1 MFERLAVLGAGAI
14 GSLIGGY
21 LSQAGRDVTLIDP
34 WPAHVDAMKENGLRV
49 TTRDGEFTVP
59 VKAMHLGD
67 VSSVHEPFDLVF
79 ICLKSYDTVWGVHL
93 INSYLKP
100 TGVIVSAQNAMNDE
114 LIAPIVGYN
123 RNIACNV
130 YLGAGLHEPAHVLR
144 TSSTTR
150 DAFTVGE
157 LTGLPTQR
165 AQEVADLIAAV
176 GPAKV
181 TRNVWGERWSK
192 LVGNCMANPVCSLT
206 GLGAAEYRRVPGV
219 IDASIRIGAEVINV
233 AAALGVEVEP
243 IDGVSA
249 HTYARANDDP
259 QVLDEIKSSQAESP
273 DWQAGAGGP
282 SMLQDVI
289 KGRRT
294 EIEYMNGYV
303 AVRGREVGV
312 PTPLN
317 EAIVGLIRKIERGE
331 LKPDESNIK
340 HLEHSSS

>member
-1 MFERLAVLGAGAI
+1 MFERLAVLGVGAI

-21 LSQAGRDVTLIDP
+21 LSKAGSDVTLIDP
-34 WPAHVDAMKENGLRV
+34 WPAHVNAMRDNGLRV
-49 TTRDGEFTVP
+49 TTMDGEFTVP

-67 VSSVHEPFDLVF
+67 VSTVHEPFDLVF
-79 ICLKSYDTVWGVHL
+79 MCLKSYDTVWGVHL

-123 RNIACNV
+123 RNIACMV

-150 DAFTVGE
+150 DAFTIGE

-165 AQEVADLIAAV
+165 VQEVADLMAAV

-181 TRNVWGERWSK
+181 TRNVWGERWTK
-192 LVGNCMANPVCSLT
+192 LTINCMANPICSLT
-206 GLGAAEYRRVPGV
+206 GLGSAEYRQVPGV
-219 IDASIRIGAEVINV
+219 IEASIRIGAEAVKV

-243 IDGVSA
+243 IDGVTA
-249 HTYARANDDP
+249 DTYAKADDP
-259 QVLDEIKSSQAESP
+259 QVLEEIKTSQAAAS
-273 DWQAGAGGP
+273 DWQVGAGGP

-303 AVRGREVGV
+303 AERGKEVGV

-317 EAIVGLIRKIERGE
+317 EAIVGLIKEIERGE
-331 LKPDESNIK
+331 LKPAESNIK
-340 HLEHSSS
+340 HLEPFI